1 MKMDLKMKGTD
12 KVLRNINTQVKAVKN
27 HSMKG
32 LIESAIIIR
41 RSMDKEE
48 PLVPVGITGNLRSS
62 WFTTPLHPQIAL
74 RVGFNANYAVFVHEN
89 MEAKNW
95 GRKGKAGPK
104 FLEKAFERNQ
114 KKVIQTIAEANKL

>member
-12 KVLRNINTQVKAVKN
+12 KVLRNINKQVKRVKN
-27 HSMKG
+27 DSMKG

-48 PLVPVGITGNLRSS
+48 PLVPVDTGNLRSS
-62 WFTTPLHPQIAL
+62 WFTTPLHPRIAL
-74 RVGFNANYAVFVHEN
+74 RIGFTANYAVFAHEN
-89 MEAKNW
+89 REAKNW

-104 FLEKAFERNQ
+104 FLEKALERNQ
-114 KKVIQTIAEANKL
+114 KKITQTIADANKL